1 MDSGSGEPSTHHT
14 PPKFARRNPALFSK
28 PADRGLFSGPS
39 PVEDE
44 MPKILQTVLAVFCVL
59 VMCSAAYGADVAKI
73 GVVDLPKVFE
83 QAEAGKAAQAEIK
96 QKGRAM
102 EAELKQMGAQI
113 EDLEKRLER
122 EAAEMSKEMRE
133 EKERELR
140 IKVTDFQTAE
150 RRFEGELRDLN
161 NRLSQRVREEVL
173 GIAEEIGKK
182 GGYLLIRD
190 KAGVLYSPSSN
201 DITEEV
207 IKEHNR
213 RFAQPAK
220 AAGKSGSQ

>member
-1 MDSGSGEPSTHHT
+1 MRVAASGSSAWAAPSD
-14 PPKFARRNPALFSK
+14 PPPGHLKTAFK
-28 PADRGLFSGPS
+28 MEGP
-39 PVEDE
+39 
-44 MPKILQTVLAVFCVL
+44 MPKSIQTVVAVFFAL
-59 VMCSAAYGADVAKI
+59 VMGSAVYGADVAKI
-73 GVVDLPKVFE
+73 GVVDLSKVFE
-83 QAEAGKAAQAEIK
+83 HSEAGKAAQAEIK
-96 QKGRAM
+96 QKGRVM

-140 IKVTDFQTAE
+140 IKVTDFQTVE
-150 RRFEGELRDLN
+150 RGFEGELRDLN
-161 NRLSQRVREEVL
+161 NRLSQRLREEVL

-213 RFAQPAK
+213 RFAQSAK
-220 AAGKSGSQ
+220 AGGKSSSQ